1 MTRTVKRD
9 NSNHWFE
16 ITDTDRSDPP
26 RDACRWLWDHSEG
39 RRSYDRHRRI
49 IGPRAYRSHTLGG
62 RPKED
67 THWRRFRH
75 HDALNSR
82 CYDGPPHRP
91 RRSGPVPVWLRR
103 ADVVMK
109 TPEFSFHD
117 RRGAPNPRAN
127 NCRGPGLASVCGRA
141 RATHGMKGML
151 LNRPPTS
158 GYESRCS
165 SAAALK
171 ATNSSAK
178 HRPLWLQRLRSWAG
192 NVTQGAP
199 NEPST
204 QRGLMPA
211 ASDVQWLVGPLHD
224 NFRYIWSEY

>member
-1 MTRTVKRD
+1 MLTRTVKRD
-9 NSNHWFE
+9 NSNQWFE
-16 ITDTDRSDPP
+16 IINTDRSDPV

-117 RRGAPNPRAN
+117 RRGAPNPRAYTVGTRLDVCLWVGSSYTWAEGHVARSTAN
-127 NCRGPGLASVCGRA
+127 LGL
-141 RATHGMKGML
+141 
-151 LNRPPTS
+151 
-158 GYESRCS
+158 
-165 SAAALK
+165 
-171 ATNSSAK
+171 
-178 HRPLWLQRLRSWAG
+178 
-192 NVTQGAP
+192 
-199 NEPST
+199 
-204 QRGLMPA
+204 
-211 ASDVQWLVGPLHD
+211 
-224 NFRYIWSEY
+224 

>member
-1 MTRTVKRD
+1 MPKPSSVNLVSSIGKCCHAPSSGTTA
-9 NSNHWFE
+9 
-16 ITDTDRSDPP
+16 ITGSRSMIRAGVIPV
-26 RDACRWLWDHSEG
+26 RDACRWLWGHSEG

-127 NCRGPGLASVCGRA
+127 TAGDRAWRRSVDGL
-141 RATHGMKGML
+141 
-151 LNRPPTS
+151 
-158 GYESRCS
+158 E
-165 SAAALK
+165 
-171 ATNSSAK
+171 
-178 HRPLWLQRLRSWAG
+178 LRMG
-192 NVTQGAP
+192 
-199 NEPST
+199 
-204 QRGLMPA
+204 
-211 ASDVQWLVGPLHD
+211 
-224 NFRYIWSEY
+224 

>member
-1 MTRTVKRD
+1 MIRTGVIPFATPAGGCGIIVKEGDRM
-9 NSNHWFE
+9 
-16 ITDTDRSDPP
+16 TDTGELSDLVRIDRT
-26 RDACRWLWDHSEG
+26 RWVG
-39 RRSYDRHRRI
+39 AQRRI
-49 IGPRAYRSHTLGG
+49 
-62 RPKED
+62 

-141 RATHGMKGML
+141 
-151 LNRPPTS
+151 
-158 GYESRCS
+158 
-165 SAAALK
+165 
-171 ATNSSAK
+171 
-178 HRPLWLQRLRSWAG
+178 
-192 NVTQGAP
+192 
-199 NEPST
+199 
-204 QRGLMPA
+204 
-211 ASDVQWLVGPLHD
+211 
-224 NFRYIWSEY
+224 